1 MRDLEPGGW
10 KDDHRGKHRQQRTEA
25 SVKLYLQAFITVVS
39 LINPAVCGMIFQSIE
54 SDRTRAQRLG
64 DAARAAAAILVTLEL
79 AALFGARVLELF
91 GISLDV
97 FAIAGGGVLVW
108 MGFTM
113 LRGMPPGAGQ
123 GSSLTPLIL
132 FAASPGT
139 ITGVITLAVSHSR
152 SSIPVT
158 AIVAVALASV
168 VTWVV
173 MALLAGRN
181 AGSAK
186 GGLARATAGSF
197 MGLIVMAMGVQFAAE
212 GLTHII
218 KNGGV

>member
-1 MRDLEPGGW
+1 
-10 KDDHRGKHRQQRTEA
+10 
-25 SVKLYLQAFITVVS
+25 VKLYLQAFITVVS

-54 SDRTRAQRLG
+54 SDRSRAQRLG
-64 DAARAAAAILVTLEL
+64 DAARAAAAIFVTLEL
-79 AALFGARVLELF
+79 AALFGARVLRLF

-97 FAIAGGGVLVW
+97 FSIAGGGVLVW

-113 LRGMPPGAGQ
+113 LRGMPPGAGE

-152 SSIPVT
+152 ADIPVT
-158 AIVAVALASV
+158 ALVAVALATLV
-168 VTWVV
+168 AWAV
-173 MALLAGRN
+173 MVLLAGRDGK
-181 AGSAK
+181 AAES
-186 GGLARATAGSF
+186 GLARATAGSF

-212 GLTHII
+212 GLTLII